1 MINSSDVFII
11 KGFTVYNSEKY
22 FSKQICLQNVHL
34 FAKCQYLQVPM
45 YFITTILNLDFVQ
58 VSFNLLKHEMQ
69 LSGALS
75 IGLMVEWTNSQFYLS
90 QLFTY

>member
-1 MINSSDVFII
+1 MMYSLLRVSLYITLKNIFRN
-11 KGFTVYNSEKY
+11 K
-22 FSKQICLQNVHL
+22 CLQNVHL